1 LEPPSAERCTPG
13 MTRATLCLTM
23 ALSLILATEAMAKE
37 IVAAKV
43 CGASDC
49 REVRDERSLLALHEG
64 GPPTDPPEKAS
75 PFYRAELTV
84 KGDGND
90 RFTFRLVLVPGAG
103 MIRGANDDGSFAWM
117 PVSDTA
123 VGQFRRMTRGLAP
136 IAAKKLDGLGPAKL
150 PEARVDE
157 VVVIPQDSSTGASAE
172 APVWPWIAGGL
183 AAVIILGLALTWRGK
198 GAPGAGAVRSRP

>member
-1 LEPPSAERCTPG
+1 MP
-13 MTRATLCLTM
+13 RATLCLM
-23 ALSLILATEAMAKE
+23 VLSLILATEAMAKE
-37 IVAAKV
+37 VVAAKV

-49 REVRDERSLLALHEG
+49 REVRDEKSLLALHEG

-84 KGDGND
+84 KGDGTD
-90 RFTFRLVLVPGAG
+90 RFTFKLVLVPAAG
-103 MIRGANDDGSFAWM
+103 MVRGTNDDGSFAWM

-123 VGQFRRMTRGLAP
+123 VGQFRRMTRGLEP
-136 IAAKKLDGLGPAKL
+136 IAAKKLDGLGPVKL

-157 VVVIPQDSSTGASAE
+157 VVVIPDDSSTGASAE

-183 AAVIILGLALTWRGK
+183 AAVIILGLALTWRGR

>member
-1 LEPPSAERCTPG
+1 
-13 MTRATLCLTM
+13 M
-23 ALSLILATEAMAKE
+23 ALSLILATEATAKE
-37 IVAAKV
+37 VVAAKV

-49 REVRDERSLLALHEG
+49 REVRDEKSLLALHEG

-75 PFYRAELTV
+75 SFYRAELTV

-90 RFTFRLVLVPGAG
+90 KFTFKLELVLVPAAG
-103 MIRGANDDGSFAWM
+103 MVRGANDDGSFAWM

-123 VGQFRRMTRGLAP
+123 VGQFHRMTRGLKP
-136 IAAKKLDGLGPAKL
+136 IAAKKLDGLGPVEL

-157 VVVIPQDSSTGASAE
+157 VVVIPEDSSTRAPDE
-172 APVWPWIAGGL
+172 APVWPWLAGGL
-183 AAVIILGLALTWRGK
+183 TALIILGLALTWRGR